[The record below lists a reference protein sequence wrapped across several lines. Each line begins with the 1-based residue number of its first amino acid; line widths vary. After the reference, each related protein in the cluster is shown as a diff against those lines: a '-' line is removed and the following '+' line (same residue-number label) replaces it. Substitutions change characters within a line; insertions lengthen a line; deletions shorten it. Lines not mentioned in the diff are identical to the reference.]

1 MTYQITENVLKDIV
15 LECVSK
21 TLRNDNGKN
30 FDEIFEGSM
39 KKHKKHVFEMA
50 LKRKDY
56 KSKVDGIA
64 PQIIENIALVRH
76 CAITHTTNNLR
87 HWKME
92 LRGHLLTISRFN
104 LKGANKWED
113 KESTIREVW
122 DENDFFLPRTIELTI
137 NNKFKKENISTEDNA
152 FVETVADTINTFNTL
167 IHIICTGEIEDIDRF
182 IETIT
187 K

>member
-1 MTYQITENVLKDIV
+1 
-15 LECVSK
+15 
-21 TLRNDNGKN
+21 
-30 FDEIFEGSM
+30 
-39 KKHKKHVFEMA
+39 MA

-56 KSKVDGIA
+56 KSKVDGIAPQIKSKVDGIA

-87 HWKME
+87 HWKTE

-104 LKGANKWED
+104 LKGTNNWDD
-113 KESTIREVW
+113 KESAIREVW
-122 DENDFFLPRTIELTI
+122 DENDFFLPKTIELTI

-167 IHIICTGEIEDIDRF
+167 IHTICTGEIEDIDGF